1 MGDRGVGLTFLLG
14 VKRQEQVK
22 TGAKRAPK
30 AQFRKVTER
39 GGVSGKTRRKEEE
52 QPPGTRGKGVVALGE
67 RSKSSGF
74 TMVLHGN
81 FRMLSKE
88 NAQSSLAEKGAVI

>member
-1 MGDRGVGLTFLLG
+1 MGDSGVGLTFLLG

-30 AQFRKVTER
+30 AQFRKVTEQ
-39 GGVSGKTRRKEEE
+39 GGVSGKTRRREEE
-52 QPPGTRGKGVVALGE
+52 QPPGARGKGVEALGE

-74 TMVLHGN
+74 TMALHRN
-81 FRMLSKE
+81 FKHKAGWLKRAL
-88 NAQSSLAEKGAVI
+88 